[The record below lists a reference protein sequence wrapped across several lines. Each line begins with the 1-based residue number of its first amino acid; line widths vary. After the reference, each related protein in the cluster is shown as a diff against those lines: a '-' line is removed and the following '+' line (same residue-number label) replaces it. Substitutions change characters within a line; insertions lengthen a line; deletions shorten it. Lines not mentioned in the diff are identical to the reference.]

1 MKSKRNGLLEIY
13 RFIICFWP
21 LYYHNFFFWPR
32 DNKTFT
38 VAELSVDFFFILSG
52 FFLMRIMRREKE
64 TPVFQGAWR
73 IMFSRVKPMIFT
85 MCFIAAF
92 NFICVALFIKE
103 DYYNTIH
110 LCFMYW
116 WYVLFLTIAIGVFY
130 LVYRLLKSE
139 KRFVAFLVVLIITM
153 ALVQYG
159 AVEHGMFFQKI
170 VFFARTLA
178 CIPVGILLSYIPPIK
193 SKGFNINIIFV
204 AILILT
210 LLYMAY
216 NEKTFLIRIVM
227 IAMFGALVYFSSNV
241 SFGGKV
247 CDFLGQLSMRI
258 YLYMGFVTML
268 YLLGLTNNKVLF
280 VIEVALAVMDT
291 LFGIYRQKYKQL
303 KAKKET

>member
-139 KRFVAFLVVLIITM
+139 KRFVAFLVVLII
-153 ALVQYG
+153 
-159 AVEHGMFFQKI
+159 
-170 VFFARTLA
+170 
-178 CIPVGILLSYIPPIK
+178 
-193 SKGFNINIIFV
+193 
-204 AILILT
+204 
-210 LLYMAY
+210 
-216 NEKTFLIRIVM
+216 
-227 IAMFGALVYFSSNV
+227 
-241 SFGGKV
+241 
-247 CDFLGQLSMRI
+247 
-258 YLYMGFVTML
+258 MG
-268 YLLGLTNNKVLF
+268 
-280 VIEVALAVMDT
+280 
-291 LFGIYRQKYKQL
+291 
-303 KAKKET
+303 